1 MSAFGIDW
9 FGLVIPGRPIL
20 VNFEM
25 VDPTKCAATIER
37 PGDVAEICFFLTPSG
52 AQLPPDKCAVL
63 YLSLDGA
70 AWTLLGTLSLA
81 KPSGLFRLPSDDAR
95 ARAPAARLGV
105 ALEPLASA
113 RDLDSAASQT
123 SDRRLFARAIAR
135 DLGAFVSSF
144 ERPPADVVDRWLRRF
159 DEKYA
164 RDPSYF
170 FKA

>member
-1 MSAFGIDW
+1 MD
-9 FGLVIPGRPIL
+9 
-20 VNFEM
+20 
-25 VDPTKCAATIER
+25 AAGHALAREALGPVPAAER
-37 PGDVAEICFFLTPSG
+37 
-52 AQLPPDKCAVL
+52 
-63 YLSLDGA
+63 
-70 AWTLLGTLSLA
+70 
-81 KPSGLFRLPSDDAR
+81 RR
-95 ARAPAARLGV
+95 AGRAPAARLGV

-170 FKA
+170 LKA